1 MDDNQQDFRY
11 VLQDFSNVYIGARLT
26 YGELTEQ
33 DDTPQRLS
41 SAVYRYLM
49 SDGLQDTRICDHL
62 MTLTDGSMPYMV
74 YAQLKAE
81 MKVVQPVTKIHK
93 NGRKVT
99 EYKMQTYPVTEFIEN
114 ETLRQQIGPDQI
126 SEITFKKLHL
136 MSLKV

>member
-1 MDDNQQDFRY
+1 MDENRQDFRY

-26 YGELTEQ
+26 YGQLTEQ

-41 SAVYRYLM
+41 TAIYRYLM
-49 SDGLQDTRICDHL
+49 QDGLENTRICDHL
-62 MTLTDGSMPYMV
+62 MILSAQTVPYMI

-93 NGRKVT
+93 NGRQVT
-99 EYKMQTYPVTEFIEN
+99 EYKVQTYPVTVFAEDEA
-114 ETLRQQIGPDQI
+114 LRGQIRPEQI

>member
-1 MDDNQQDFRY
+1 MDENRQDFRY

-41 SAVYRYLM
+41 TSIYRDLM
-49 SDGLQDTRICDHL
+49 QDGLSDIRICDHL
-62 MTLTDGSMPYMV
+62 LTLSEGTMPFMI

-81 MKVVQPVTKIHK
+81 MKVVQPVIKIHK
-93 NGRKVT
+93 NGRQVT
-99 EYKMQTYPVTEFIEN
+99 EYKVQTYPVTYLAQDEA
-114 ETLRQQIGPDQI
+114 LRGQIAAEQI
-126 SEITFKKLHL
+126 TEITFKKLHL

>member
-11 VLQDFSNVYIGARLT
+11 VLQDFSNVYIGARFT

-33 DDTPQRLS
+33 EDTPQRLS
-41 SAVYRYLM
+41 SAIYRYLTQ
-49 SDGLQDTRICDHL
+49 DGLQDTRICDHL
-62 MTLTDGSMPYMV
+62 MTLTGNSMPYMI

-93 NGRKVT
+93 NGSQVT
-99 EYKMQTYPVTEFIEN
+99 EYKVQTYPVTEFIEN
-114 ETLRQQIGPDQI
+114 EALRQQIRPEQI
-126 SEITFKKLHL
+126 SEIAFKKLHL

>member
-1 MDDNQQDFRY
+1 MDENKQDFRY

-26 YGELTEQ
+26 YGELAEQ

-41 SAVYRYLM
+41 SAIYRYLM
-49 SDGLQDTRICDHL
+49 QDGLQDTRICDHL
-62 MTLTDGSMPYMV
+62 MTLADGSMPYMV

-93 NGRKVT
+93 NGHQIT
-99 EYKMQTYPVTEFIEN
+99 EYKMQTYPVTEFIGN
-114 ETLRQQIGPDQI
+114 ETLRQQIGPEQI

>member
-49 SDGLQDTRICDHL
+49 PDGLQDTRICDHL

-99 EYKMQTYPVTEFIEN
+99 EYKMQTYPVTEFIGN
-114 ETLRQQIGPDQI
+114 ETLRQQVGPEQI